1 MYCTRCGKK
10 IDYDAFV
17 CNECVKQEQEA
28 FAEVKAEEPAPAL
41 EATPETVTE
50 EPVADT
56 TTAEPVQEPAQEPVN
71 PQPTYTAPNNQQY
84 YYSNP
89 NTYYQQGAAQNSYQN
104 PYQNNAYPPYTPYQP
119 QPTTG
124 NPRTRGLGKSIAS
137 TILGFFAYFF
147 SAITLGVAE
156 TGEIDAT
163 IVFLMMTLGMA
174 IPSLI
179 MGIKSIKTFTSA
191 PKLGL
196 PRPIVTLVLGIVGL
210 SFAAIGL
217 SISLIIF
224 MIVGRYGI

>member
-28 FAEVKAEEPAPAL
+28 FAEVKTEESAPAL

-56 TTAEPVQEPAQEPVN
+56 ATAEPVQEPAQEPVN

-89 NTYYQQGAAQNSYQN
+89 NTSYQ
-104 PYQNNAYPPYTPYQP
+104 QP

-124 NPRTRGLGKSIAS
+124 NPRMNGFGKALAS
-137 TILGFFAYFF
+137 TILGIF
-147 SAITLGVAE
+147 SYIFCFVAIEVAAFE
-156 TGEIDAT
+156 LAESA
-163 IVFLMMTLGMA
+163 VVLFLMALGMA

-191 PKLGL
+191 PKQGL
-196 PRPIVTLVLGIVGL
+196 PRPIATLVLGIVGL
-210 SFAAIGL
+210 CAAAFSLFISFIL
-217 SISLIIF
+217 FNNKSKRSSL
-224 MIVGRYGI
+224 

>member
-56 TTAEPVQEPAQEPVN
+56 ATAEPAQEPVN

-89 NTYYQQGAAQNSYQN
+89 NTSYQQGAAQN
-104 PYQNNAYPPYTPYQP
+104 PYQNSAYTPYTTYQQP

-124 NPRTRGLGKSIAS
+124 NPRMNGFGKALAS

-147 SAITLGVAE
+147 SAITLGFAE
-156 TGEIDAT
+156 VGEIATT
-163 IVFLMMTLGMA
+163 IVLLMMTLGMA
-174 IPSLI
+174 IPSLV
-179 MGIKSIKTFTSA
+179 MGIKSIKTFTNA
-191 PKLGL
+191 PKQGL
-196 PRPIVTLVLGIVGL
+196 PRPIATLVLGIVGL
-210 SFAAIGL
+210 SFAAIAL
-217 SISLIIF
+217 FISFIIF
-224 MIVGRYGI
+224 II

>member
-50 EPVADT
+50 EPVVDT
-56 TTAEPVQEPAQEPVN
+56 ATAEPAQEPVN

-89 NTYYQQGAAQNSYQN
+89 NTSYQQGAAQN
-104 PYQNNAYPPYTPYQP
+104 PYQNSAYTPYTPYQP

-124 NPRTRGLGKSIAS
+124 NPKMNGFGKALAS

-147 SAITLGVAE
+147 SAITLGFAE
-156 TGEIDAT
+156 VGEIAAT
-163 IVFLMMTLGMA
+163 IALLMMTLGMA

-179 MGIKSIKTFTSA
+179 MGIKSIKTFTNA
-191 PKLGL
+191 PKQGL
-196 PRPIVTLVLGIVGL
+196 PRPIATLVLGIVGL
-210 SFAAIGL
+210 SFAAIAL
-217 SISLIIF
+217 FISFIIF
-224 MIVGRYGI
+224 MIAGLAY

>member
-28 FAEVKAEEPAPAL
+28 FAEVKAEEPAPTV

-50 EPVADT
+50 EPVAA
-56 TTAEPVQEPAQEPVN
+56 TAEPVQEPVN
-71 PQPTYTAPNNQQY
+71 PQPNYTAPNNQQY

-89 NTYYQQGAAQNSYQN
+89 NTTYQQGANQA
-104 PYQNNAYPPYTPYQP
+104 PYQNNVYATYTPYQP

-124 NPRTRGLGKSIAS
+124 NPRMNGFGKALAS

-156 TGEIDAT
+156 VGEITAT
-163 IVFLMMTLGMA
+163 LVLLMMTLGMA

-196 PRPIVTLVLGIVGL
+196 PRPIATLVLGIVGL

-217 SISLIIF
+217 FICFISF
-224 MIVGRYGI
+224 MIVGLVY

>member
-56 TTAEPVQEPAQEPVN
+56 ATAEPVQEPAQEPVN

-84 YYSNP
+84 YYSNT
-89 NTYYQQGAAQNSYQN
+89 NTYYQQGAAQN
-104 PYQNNAYPPYTPYQP
+104 PYQNSAYTPYTPYQP

-124 NPRTRGLGKSIAS
+124 NPRMNGFGKALAS
-137 TILGFFAYFF
+137 TILSYFGLCF
-147 SAITLGVAE
+147 SIAAIEVTAFEMPGAAV
-156 TGEIDAT
+156 
-163 IVFLMMTLGMA
+163 IVLMMALGMS
-174 IPSLI
+174 IPSLV
-179 MGIKSIKTFTSA
+179 MGIKSIKTFTNA
-191 PKLGL
+191 PKQGL
-196 PRPIVTLVLGIVGL
+196 PRPIATLVLGITGL
-210 SFAAIGL
+210 SLAAIAL
-217 SISLIIF
+217 FFCFICLIL
-224 MIVGRYGI
+224 VGAIA

>member
-28 FAEVKAEEPAPAL
+28 FAEVKTEESAPAL

-56 TTAEPVQEPAQEPVN
+56 ATAEPVQEPAQEPVN

-89 NTYYQQGAAQNSYQN
+89 NTSYQQGANQA
-104 PYQNNAYPPYTPYQP
+104 PYQNNVYATYTPYQP

-124 NPRTRGLGKSIAS
+124 NPRMNGFGKALAS

-156 TGEIDAT
+156 VGEIAAT
-163 IVFLMMTLGMA
+163 IILLMMTLGMA

-179 MGIKSIKTFTSA
+179 MGIKSIKTFTNA
-191 PKLGL
+191 PKQGL
-196 PRPIVTLVLGIVGL
+196 PRPIATLVLGIVGL
-210 SFAAIGL
+210 SFAAIALFISFL
-217 SISLIIF
+217 SF
-224 MIVGRYGI
+224 MIVGMVY

>member
-17 CNECVKQEQEA
+17 CNECVKQEEVA

-56 TTAEPVQEPAQEPVN
+56 ATAEPVQEPAQEPVN

-89 NTYYQQGAAQNSYQN
+89 NTSYQQGAAQN
-104 PYQNNAYPPYTPYQP
+104 PYQNSAYTPYTPYQP

-124 NPRTRGLGKSIAS
+124 NPRMNGFGKALTS
-137 TILGFFAYFF
+137 TILGFVSFIFSVEAIGFAYESFA
-147 SAITLGVAE
+147 AIVL
-156 TGEIDAT
+156 
-163 IVFLMMTLGMA
+163 LMMTLGMA
-174 IPSLI
+174 IPSLV
-179 MGIKSIKTFTSA
+179 MGIRSIKTFTGA
-191 PKLGL
+191 PKQGL
-196 PRPIVTLVLGIVGL
+196 PRPIATLVLGITGL
-210 SFAAIGL
+210 SLAAIAL
-217 SISLIIF
+217 FFCFICLIL
-224 MIVGRYGI
+224 VGAIA

>member
-28 FAEVKAEEPAPAL
+28 FAEVKAEEPAPTV

-50 EPVADT
+50 EPVAA
-56 TTAEPVQEPAQEPVN
+56 TAEPVQEPAQEPVN

-89 NTYYQQGAAQNSYQN
+89 NTSYQQGAAQN
-104 PYQNNAYPPYTPYQP
+104 PYQNSAYTPYTPYQP

-124 NPRTRGLGKSIAS
+124 NPRMNGFGKALAS
-137 TILGFFAYFF
+137 TILGIF
-147 SAITLGVAE
+147 SYIFCFVAIEVAAFE
-156 TGEIDAT
+156 LAESA
-163 IVFLMMTLGMA
+163 VVLFLMALGMA

-191 PKLGL
+191 PKQGL
-196 PRPIVTLVLGIVGL
+196 PRPIPTLVLGIVGL
-210 SFAAIGL
+210 SSAAFSL
-217 SISLIIF
+217 FISFILFIAIVALI
-224 MIVGRYGI
+224 

>member
-28 FAEVKAEEPAPAL
+28 FAEVKTEESEPAL

-56 TTAEPVQEPAQEPVN
+56 ATAEPVQEPAQEPVN

-89 NTYYQQGAAQNSYQN
+89 NTSYQQGAAQN
-104 PYQNNAYPPYTPYQP
+104 PYQNSAYTPYTPYQP
-119 QPTTG
+119 QPKTG
-124 NPRTRGLGKSIAS
+124 NPRMNGFGKSLAS
-137 TILGFFAYFF
+137 TILGFFSYIF
-147 SAITLGVAE
+147 SAITLGIAE
-156 TGEIDAT
+156 VGEPGAT
-163 IVFLMMTLGMA
+163 VLFLMMTLGMA

-179 MGIKSIKTFTSA
+179 MGIKSIKTFTNA
-191 PKLGL
+191 PKMGL
-196 PRPIVTLVLGIVGL
+196 PRPIATLVLGIVGI
-210 SFAAIGL
+210 SFTAIAFL
-217 SISLIIF
+217 ICFISL
-224 MIVGRYGI
+224 MIVGLVY

>member
-56 TTAEPVQEPAQEPVN
+56 ATAEPAQEPVN

-89 NTYYQQGAAQNSYQN
+89 NTSYQQGAAQN
-104 PYQNNAYPPYTPYQP
+104 PYQNSAYTPYTTYQQP

-124 NPRTRGLGKSIAS
+124 NPRMNGFGKALAS
-137 TILGFFAYFF
+137 TILGIF
-147 SAITLGVAE
+147 SYIFSFVAIEVAAFE
-156 TGEIDAT
+156 LAGSA
-163 IVFLMMTLGMA
+163 VVLFLMALGMA

-191 PKLGL
+191 PKQGL
-196 PRPIVTLVLGIVGL
+196 PRPIATLVLGIVGL
-210 SFAAIGL
+210 CAAAFSLFISFILFIAIVTYV
-217 SISLIIF
+217 F
-224 MIVGRYGI
+224 TV

>member
-28 FAEVKAEEPAPAL
+28 VAEVKTEESAPAL

-56 TTAEPVQEPAQEPVN
+56 ATAEPVQEPVN

-89 NTYYQQGAAQNSYQN
+89 NTSYQQGAAQNSYQN

-119 QPTTG
+119 QPTTDG
-124 NPRTRGLGKSIAS
+124 NPRMNGFGKSLAS
-137 TILGFFAYFF
+137 TLLGFFSYFF
-147 SAITLGVAE
+147 SAITLGIAE
-156 TGEIDAT
+156 VGEPGAT
-163 IVFLMMTLGMA
+163 VLFLMMTLGMA

-179 MGIKSIKTFTSA
+179 MGIKSIKTFTNA
-191 PKLGL
+191 PKMGL
-196 PRPIVTLVLGIVGL
+196 PRPIATLVLGIVGISFTAIAFFICFL
-210 SFAAIGL
+210 SL
-217 SISLIIF
+217 
-224 MIVGRYGI
+224 MIVGLVY